1 MRSGGILMPLFSLP
15 GRYGIG
21 CLSKEAF
28 HFADFLKASGVQYWQ
43 MLPFGPTSYGDSPY
57 QSYSTFA
64 GNPYFIDLEEL
75 IRQGLLTKEQCDAAD
90 LGNDPEAV
98 DYDKLQE
105 NKIALLREAYKKAA
119 GDAGLKRRQ
128 SAWAKTQAHWLPDYA
143 LFMALKEENDGNS
156 FQEWPDALRMR
167 DPEALKAAGKR
178 LAEPIGFYTWTQYEF
193 DREWQALREYC
204 RKLDVKLIGDVPI
217 YVAADSADVW
227 SNPQLFQLDDKN
239 LPTRVAGCPPD
250 AFAAGGQL
258 WGNPLYDWPEHEKQH
273 YAWWMSRLRRVAD
286 LVDVVRID
294 HFRGFA
300 SYYSIPAGR
309 DDARVGHW
317 VKGPGNK
324 IFKVMK
330 EELPQLSV
338 IAEDLGFITKSVK
351 DLVKRTG
358 FPNMKVLQFAFD
370 PDDEYG
376 ESMYLPHNYGH
387 NCVAYTG
394 THDNDT
400 TMGWLSSLDDE
411 TLACVRR
418 YLNAGKDENFEQ
430 LTARLRDAALK
441 SVADLC
447 VIPMQDWLLLG
458 SEARVNTP
466 SVLGGNWKWRMKED
480 AADGTLASLIRER
493 MAVSGRVPQEWRKGK
508 EEA

>member
-1 MRSGGILMPLFSLP
+1 MPLFSLP
-15 GRYGIG
+15 GKYGIG
-21 CLSKEAF
+21 CLSKEAYR
-28 HFADFLKASGVQYWQ
+28 FADFLKEAGVQYWQ

-75 IRQGLLTKEQCDAAD
+75 IRLGLLTKEQCDAAG
-90 LGNDPEAV
+90 LGPDPESV
-98 DYDKLQE
+98 DYDGLEK
-105 NKIALLREAYKKAA
+105 NKTALLKEAYEKAQK
-119 GDAGLKRRQ
+119 DAAVRRRTDD
-128 SAWAKTQAHWLPDYA
+128 WAKTQAHWLPDYA
-143 LFMALKEENDGNS
+143 LFMALKEENGGKS

-167 DPEALKAAGKR
+167 EPEAMKAAAKR
-178 LAEPIGFYTWTQYEF
+178 LAGPIGFYTWTQYEF
-193 DREWQALREYC
+193 DREWQTFRGYC
-204 RKLDVKLIGDVPI
+204 RKLGVKLIGDVPI

-227 SNPQLFQLDDKN
+227 GSPELFQLDERN

-258 WGNPLYDWPEHEKQH
+258 WGNPLYDWEEHEKQH
-273 YAWWMSRLRRVAD
+273 FAWWMSRMRRVAD

-300 SYYSIPAGR
+300 SYYSIPAGAK
-309 DDARVGHW
+309 DARVGHW

-370 PDDEYG
+370 PEDGYG
-376 ESMYLPHNYGH
+376 ESMYLPHNYGT
-387 NCVAYTG
+387 NCVTYTG

-400 TMGWLSSLDDE
+400 TLGWLSSLDE
-411 TLACVRR
+411 KTLACVRR
-418 YLNAGKDENFEQ
+418 YLNAGENETAGQ
-430 LTARLRDAALK
+430 LTVRLRDAALL

-447 VIPMQDWLLLG
+447 VIPIQDWLLLG
-458 SEARVNTP
+458 SEARINTP
-466 SVLGGNWKWRMKED
+466 SVLGGNWKWRMKEG
-480 AADGTLASLIRER
+480 AAGSALAREIRVR
-493 MAVSGRVPQEWRKGK
+493 MAESGRVPCEWREGK
-508 EEA
+508 EKN

>member
-1 MRSGGILMPLFSLP
+1 MPLFSLP
-15 GRYGIG
+15 GKYGIG
-21 CLSKEAF
+21 CLSKEAYR
-28 HFADFLKASGVQYWQ
+28 FADFLKKAGVQYWQ

-75 IRQGLLTKEQCDAAD
+75 IRLGLLTKEQCDAAG
-90 LGNDPEAV
+90 LGPDPESV
-98 DYDKLQE
+98 DYDGLEK
-105 NKIALLREAYKKAA
+105 NKTALLKEAYEKAQRNTA
-119 GDAGLKRRQ
+119 VRRRTDD
-128 SAWAKTQAHWLPDYA
+128 WAKTQAHWLPDYA
-143 LFMALKEENDGNS
+143 LFMALKEENGGRS

-167 DPEALKAAGKR
+167 EPGAMKAAAKR
-178 LAEPIGFYTWTQYEF
+178 LAGPIGFYTWTQYEF
-193 DREWQALREYC
+193 DREWQALRGYC
-204 RKLDVKLIGDVPI
+204 RKLGVKLIGDVPI

-227 SNPQLFQLDDKN
+227 GSPELFQLDERN

-258 WGNPLYDWPEHEKQH
+258 WGNPLYDWEEHEKQH
-273 YAWWMSRLRRVAD
+273 FAWWMSRMRRVAD

-300 SYYSIPAGR
+300 SYYSIPAGAK
-309 DDARVGHW
+309 DARVGHW

-370 PDDEYG
+370 PEDGYG
-376 ESMYLPHNYGH
+376 ESMYLPHNYGT

-400 TMGWLSSLDDE
+400 TLGWLSSLDE
-411 TLACVRR
+411 RTLACVRR
-418 YLNAGKDENFEQ
+418 YLNAGENETADQ
-430 LTARLRDAALK
+430 LTVRLRDAALL

-458 SEARVNTP
+458 SEARINTP
-466 SVLGGNWKWRMKED
+466 SVLGGNWKWRMKEG
-480 AADGTLASLIRER
+480 AAGSALAQEILVR
-493 MAVSGRVPQEWRKGK
+493 MAESGRVPCEWREGK
-508 EEA
+508 EKN